1 VSGRRSGLLA
11 AVLALLVHLPSLSG
25 VFLYDDVR
33 NIVENRAIRDP
44 TALAAILRFEP
55 ARPLLT
61 LTWALNFAAG
71 GLRPWSYHLVN
82 ILIHAANAALVAS
95 LFVWMARRSERRH
108 PEASACL
115 GACLFAVTPMAA
127 ETVAYVSSRSTV
139 LATLFALG
147 ALRLAVDA
155 LAEPRRGRLAAAF
168 GLFSLGL
175 LVKEE
180 AACLPLLLLLLDYF
194 FLARLAWRDLLRRWA
209 RHAAFLGLPLLGLVS
224 RRVVTGAWLPAPA
237 GDPLTYAF
245 TQLTLVPAYLL
256 RSLVPLDPALY
267 RGTPF
272 APWPPSGFALLAAL
286 GTLALLALAVLG
298 RRRRPELSFAML
310 WLIAG
315 LLPSSSIVALKEM
328 AVDHRA
334 YLAGAGVL
342 YALAG
347 TLWAPGRGPFVAAL
361 LALLSARSIQYQ
373 HVLGDPIQAW
383 EDAVAR
389 APFSA
394 EAYRALAEA
403 YAQAGDPRA
412 EEALVRAASLAP
424 NDPRGW
430 ANLAAHLLEERR
442 FDAAEGAL
450 RRAVSVAP
458 RDAHLH
464 DNLGAVLQALN
475 REDEAMAEYE
485 AARSGTPPLAQ
496 PRIRLA
502 ELALRRGDL
511 DRARALVEEATR
523 LDVDEQDARAILAL
537 QARLVR

>member
-1 VSGRRSGLLA
+1 VNAQRSALLA
-11 AVLALLVHLPSLSG
+11 AVLAVFVHLPSLSG
-25 VFLYDDVR
+25 AFLYDDVR

-44 TALAAILRFEP
+44 TALGAILRFEP

-61 LTWALNFAAG
+61 MTWALNFAAT

-82 ILIHAANAALVAS
+82 ILIHAGNAALVAS
-95 LFVWMARRSERRH
+95 LFSWMARRSGRLH
-108 PEASACL
+108 GEASACL

-127 ETVAYVSSRSTV
+127 ETVAYVSSRSTG
-139 LATLFALG
+139 LATLFGLG

-168 GLFSLGL
+168 GLFGLGL

-194 FLARLAWRDLLRRWA
+194 FLAGLETRALRQRWP
-209 RHAAFLGLPLLGLVS
+209 RHAPFLALPLLGLAL

-237 GDPLTYAF
+237 VDPLSYAW
-245 TQLTLVPAYLL
+245 TQLTLVPGYLL
-256 RSLVPLDPALY
+256 RCLVPLDPALY
-267 RGTPF
+267 RGTSL
-272 APWPPSGFALLAAL
+272 ASWPPSGLALLAAA
-286 GTLALLALAVLG
+286 GTLALLAAAVLG
-298 RRRRPELSFAML
+298 RRRWPELSFATL
-310 WLIAG
+310 WLVAG
-315 LLPSSSIVALKEM
+315 LLPSSSLVALKEM

-342 YALAG
+342 YVLGGA
-347 TLWAPGRGPFVAAL
+347 LWAPGRGVFVAAVL
-361 LALLSARSIQYQ
+361 TLLSARSIQCQ
-373 HVLGDPIQAW
+373 RLLGDPIQAW

-389 APFSA
+389 APASA
-394 EAYRALAEA
+394 EAFRALAEA
-403 YAQAGDPRA
+403 YAQGGDPRA

-424 NDPRGW
+424 GDPRGW
-430 ANLAAHLLEERR
+430 ANLGAYLLEVRR
-442 FDAAEGAL
+442 FEAAEGAL
-450 RRAVSVAP
+450 RRAVSLAP

-464 DNLGAVLQALN
+464 DNLGFVLQSLN

-502 ELALRRGDL
+502 ELALRRGDD
-511 DRARALVEEATR
+511 DRARVLVEEAAR
-523 LDVDEQDARAILAL
+523 LDVDEQDARAILDL

>member
-1 VSGRRSGLLA
+1 MNARRSALLA
-11 AVLALLVHLPSLSG
+11 AALAVLVHLPSLSG
-25 VFLYDDVR
+25 AFLYDDVR

-44 TALAAILRFEP
+44 VALGAILRFEP

-82 ILIHAANAALVAS
+82 ILIHAGNAALVAS
-95 LFVWMARRSERRH
+95 LFLWMARRAERRH

-127 ETVAYVSSRSTV
+127 ETVAYVSSRSTA
-139 LATLFALG
+139 LATLFSLG
-147 ALRLAVDA
+147 ALRLAVGA
-155 LAEPRRGRLAAAF
+155 LAEPKRGRLAAAF
-168 GLFSLGL
+168 GLFGLGL

-194 FLARLAWRDLLRRWA
+194 FLARLETRDLLRRWP
-209 RHAAFLGLPLLGLVS
+209 RHAPFLALPLLGLVL
-224 RRVVTGAWLPAPA
+224 RRVVTGGWLPAPA
-237 GDPLTYAF
+237 VDPVSYAW

-267 RGTPF
+267 RGTPLS
-272 APWPPSGFALLAAL
+272 PWPPSALPLLLACA
-286 GTLALLALAVLG
+286 TLALLVAAAWG
-298 RRRRPELSFAML
+298 RRRWPELSFAML
-310 WLIAG
+310 WLVSG
-315 LLPSSSIVALKEM
+315 LLPSSSLVALKEM

-334 YLAGAGVL
+334 YLAGAGIL

-347 TLWAPGRGPFVAAL
+347 ALWAPGRGPFVAAV

-373 HVLGDPIQAW
+373 LVLGDPIQAW
-383 EDAVAR
+383 GDAVAR
-389 APFSA
+389 APSSA

-430 ANLAAHLLEERR
+430 ANLGAYLLEERR
-442 FDAAEGAL
+442 FEAAEGAL

-475 REDEAMAEYE
+475 RDDEAIAEYE
-485 AARSGTPPLAQ
+485 AARSAAPPLAQ

-502 ELALRRGDL
+502 ELLLRRGEL
-511 DRARALVEEATR
+511 DRARALVEEAAR
-523 LDVDEQDARAILAL
+523 LDVDELDARAILDL